1 MGGLAVFKFK
11 GEGNMIKRE
20 GEFSLPHFG
29 RQDACH
35 DIAKSADFQTKKRF
49 SENDLIFTEILHT
62 KAFIKPMTSD

>member
-1 MGGLAVFKFK
+1 
-11 GEGNMIKRE
+11 MIKRE

-35 DIAKSADFQTKKRF
+35 DIAKSADFQTKKKF